1 MSELE
6 DKLSGI
12 LGNPAMMQQ
21 IMGMARMLSQQ
32 EQVPPPSPQAQN
44 PASCPSNGP
53 GIDPKMLQAITG
65 VLSHSGT
72 DSHQQG
78 LLKALQPYL
87 SRDRLQRLERAM
99 HAARMAGAA
108 SALLNCQNGR

>member
-12 LGNPAMMQQ
+12 LNNPAMMQQ
-21 IMGMARMLSQQ
+21 IMGMAKMLSQQ
-32 EQVPPPSPQAQN
+32 PEPDSTHSQQPQN
-44 PASCPSNGP
+44 PTAAIPDV
-53 GIDPKMLQAITG
+53 DPRMLQMISG
-65 VLSHSGT
+65 ILSQGGT

-78 LLKALQPYL
+78 LLQALQPYL
-87 SRDRLQRLERAM
+87 SRDRLLRLERAM

-108 SALLNCQNGR
+108 SALLGSQSRR

>member
-21 IMGMARMLSQQ
+21 IMEMAKMLSQQ
-32 EQVPPPSPQAQN
+32 QDPEPVSPPLSQNPPPATP
-44 PASCPSNGP
+44 PL
-53 GIDPKMLQAITG
+53 DPKMLQKISG
-65 VLSHSGT
+65 ILNQGGT
-72 DSHQQG
+72 DRHQQG
-78 LLKALQPYL
+78 LLQALQPYL
-87 SRDRLQRLERAM
+87 SRDRLLRLERAM

-108 SALLNCQNGR
+108 SALLGSQGGR

>member
-21 IMGMARMLSQQ
+21 IMGMAKMLSQQ
-32 EQVPPPSPQAQN
+32 QEPDSSHPQQAQN
-44 PASCPSNGP
+44 PPP
-53 GIDPKMLQAITG
+53 GMPAPDPKMLQM
-65 VLSHSGT
+65 LSGILSQGGT

-78 LLKALQPYL
+78 LLQALQPYL
-87 SRDRLQRLERAM
+87 SRDRLLRLERAM

-108 SALLNCQNGR
+108 SALLGSQSRR